1 MTPEEIKALVAE
13 AAKAAAVDAAKA
25 TAAELTAVYD
35 AKLETQRADF
45 AKQLAAVKP
54 AAGEAKPTGKPG
66 EVSPEMAEMRE
77 GLARATKIAEDEK
90 ALRLASE
97 KAARSKETDAAISR
111 ALQEHGINPAT
122 IPAVALLVK
131 NTMLAEK
138 EDGSVFFRGKHPI
151 SGLDA
156 ELPIGDG
163 IKAWAATPDA
173 ANYKAP
179 RGVQGDGSRQG
190 TPQTG
195 NTGGINSLAAL
206 RSAIGVPTAS

>member
-54 AAGEAKPTGKPG
+54 AAGEGKPTGKPN
-66 EVSPEMAEMRE
+66 EVTPE
-77 GLARATKIAEDEK
+77 LAALQESNAALLKKFEESEARGVAIA
-90 ALRLASE
+90 
-97 KAARSKETDAAISR
+97 KAARDKETDAAI
-111 ALQEHGINPAT
+111 AQHLQANGIKPET

-131 NTMLAEK
+131 RQLGER
-138 EDGSVFFRGKHPI
+138 EDGSVFYRGKHPTT
-151 SGLDA
+151 GLPGEFEIA
-156 ELPIGDG
+156 DG

-173 ANYKAP
+173 AHYKAP
-179 RGVQGDGSRQG
+179 RGVQGDGSRPGVAQSQG
-190 TPQTG
+190 NAGQAQSVAELLG
-195 NTGGINSLAAL
+195 F
-206 RSAIGVPTAS
+206 